1 MRRYLTEAPSLRWS
15 QVRSATDEESAGLSD
30 YADAVMNAVG
40 NRTELIL
47 VAQPLAA
54 FTGPL
59 VCARAPVRHD
69 AAHLE
74 GYRMELGIP

>member
-1 MRRYLTEAPSLRWS
+1 
-15 QVRSATDEESAGLSD
+15 
-30 YADAVMNAVG
+30 MNAVG

-74 GYRMELGIP
+74 GYRMEIGIP

>member
-1 MRRYLTEAPSLRWS
+1 
-15 QVRSATDEESAGLSD
+15 
-30 YADAVMNAVG
+30 MNAVG

-47 VAQPLAA
+47 VAQSLAG
-54 FTGPL
+54 FTGSL
-59 VCARAPVRHD
+59 VCARASVPHD